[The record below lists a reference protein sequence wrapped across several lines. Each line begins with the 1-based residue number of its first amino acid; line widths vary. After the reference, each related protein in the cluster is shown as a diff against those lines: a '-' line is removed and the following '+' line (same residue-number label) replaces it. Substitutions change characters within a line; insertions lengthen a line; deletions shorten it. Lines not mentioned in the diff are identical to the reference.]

1 MASLEQPGI
10 AIFIRLKK
18 NKSITS
24 DEFVRSL
31 KLHEAVGDADL
42 RIKVSPSTT
51 IAVKTTSPLP
61 VLGTIQTS
69 RTGSTCGKFAL
80 GYGAAMTASFS
91 LEPVAKMASSK

>member
-1 MASLEQPGI
+1 MSLCEI
-10 AIFIRLKK
+10 
-18 NKSITS
+18 
-24 DEFVRSL
+24 
-31 KLHEAVGDADL
+31 HEAVGDADL